1 MGVFSSAQQKG
12 QVASLIGATAKEIV
26 FTSGAT
32 ESNNL
37 AVKGVAEF
45 YKQRRNHIITTA
57 TEHKCVLDSCR
68 HLEHQQRAEGESGK
82 APFEVTYLPV
92 QKSGLIDMKLLEAA
106 ITPKTCLVSVMAVN
120 NEIGVIQPL
129 SEIGKLCRKN
139 GGEPASACPFL
150 LNFFFVTVFFHTDAA
165 QAVGK
170 IPIDVKQMN
179 IDLLSVSGHKLYGP
193 KGVGALYINR
203 KPRVRLVPI
212 INGGGQ
218 ERGHR
223 SGTLPAPLVVGMGAG
238 EASLSLCVAYVLTR
252 ALQPVAWPRRR
263 WRQTARTRSAYSS
276 GCTRA

>member
-1 MGVFSSAQQKG
+1 
-12 QVASLIGATAKEIV
+12 VASLIGATAKEVV

-68 HLEHQQRAEGESGK
+68 HLEHQQRGEGEAGK
-82 APFEVTYLPV
+82 SLFEVTYLPV
-92 QKSGLIDMKLLEAA
+92 LKSGLIDLKVLEAA

-129 SEIGKLCRKN
+129 AEIGKLCRKN
-139 GGEPASACPFL
+139 GGKQLFDLWLFCSR
-150 LNFFFVTVFFHTDAA
+150 FFRPPVFFHTDAA

-179 IDLLSVSGHKLYGP
+179 IDLLSISGHKLYGP

-203 KPRVRLVPI
+203 KPRVRLVPL

-223 SGTLPAPLVVGMGAG
+223 SGTLPAPLVVGLGAG
-238 EASLSLCVAYVLTR
+238 EKPSRLFFLFSCCSRSLSCGKGGDGV
-252 ALQPVAWPRRR
+252 
-263 WRQTARTRSAYSS
+263 
-276 GCTRA
+276 